1 LCIFEYQ
8 YNYFS
13 AYRAHWP
20 FLFYFE
26 KKKNKGSTSWLF
38 QSGCQRS
45 AILIIS
51 KTWDYL
57 NFAIKKLQSWEKRCT
72 LAFVIFKLF
81 QMLIVNI
88 PEKNIYF
95 CFIFSFPTKLS
106 HIYCLT
112 PKNSR
117 GPTLVFNKRGCPN
130 PSFIFKE
137 NIYYPLW
144 YQKDIRELTMKVS
157 FYLTMIKTIFN
168 INGCCR

>member
-1 LCIFEYQ
+1 MSTNTIILVHIGLID
-8 YNYFS
+8 
-13 AYRAHWP
+13 P
-20 FLFYFE
+20 FCFTS
-26 KKKNKGSTSWLF
+26 KKNKGSTSWLF

-57 NFAIKKLQSWEKRCT
+57 NFAIKKLQSWEKKMHIGFCNFQT
-72 LAFVIFKLF
+72 LSNACSKHTWKKKKIK
-81 QMLIVNI
+81 
-88 PEKNIYF
+88 KIYS